1 MVSKRTQHHVMPAS
15 RLKKDSFAANKD
27 TLCLAL
33 YIGPLFSL
41 VSPTP
46 LDVVLVPVRAG
57 ADLNDASEGV
67 RMK

>member
-1 MVSKRTQHHVMPAS
+1 MVSKRTQYHVM
-15 RLKKDSFAANKD
+15 AANKD
-27 TLCLAL
+27 TLRLAL
-33 YIGPLFSL
+33 CIGPLFSP

-46 LDVVLVPVRAG
+46 LDVVLVSVRAG

>member
-1 MVSKRTQHHVMPAS
+1 MAAL

-27 TLCLAL
+27 TLRLAL